1 MALKRISQETFNKIN
16 YALNSITIPDDQT
29 FPSEFKDVLNFQG
42 KKSPILAKK
51 LISLLSKEN
60 DYILDP
66 FFGSGAFLL
75 AAKENNRKILGI
87 ELDNYTYGSFKMLL
101 SKYDRSILNTYFE
114 KVKNDAK
121 EYVMN
126 LYETKCC
133 GQKNYI
139 SKLHFDPLPQ
149 EYYTPRAHRDIKN
162 GKNIIMVS
170 RCPVCKNKD
179 KKFDQFDEE
188 KLLESKRLNT
198 NHFPCHKFIENS
210 RINITSSTGAD
221 RYDTNFT
228 NRAKASLLAIQK
240 SINFLPASTER
251 DILEYALVYS
261 LALAKIAMYGSG
273 TDNLYHVV
281 QYTAQE
287 MNVWTLFEKKY
298 NNILKYKDRFDFALQ
313 DCFDESQKIVLV
325 NADYKSYL
333 EKYDGLFD
341 MIYTDPPY
349 TDQCPYLEK
358 SQYFRDWLRIFYSPT
373 YELTEQMLSAELVVS
388 DAPSRNEKDFNCYY
402 QDIDKMMKVFAKKMK
417 ENGLLV
423 FTFKL
428 GHEKYFTTFIKF
440 INYARKAG
448 FEFVSAR
455 SIDNDDPT
463 IRKQAAFLKTMS
475 TQIIVIF
482 QKMPEALQYWYLD
495 NTNMEKYIVKNIYT
509 ILKTNE
515 TKDLSSLVL
524 QMSDK
529 IANELHKIIN
539 SSEREKIATIIKNS
553 FYIDSFSNVSLNP
566 NELYIGLEDQNS
578 LFIKLYDIVP
588 ILIKKYLIQQQFF
601 TLDDIYYE
609 IALILCD
616 DNRLFEAFIKN
627 EDYKKSIIHLIEN
640 YCIVSNNVFVKRQ
653 VINTI
658 NEDSIDIST
667 LDGYEFEELIK
678 RLLQVKGYTNVM
690 RIGGAGDRGIDLIAD
705 DIKNPGKKVF
715 FQCKRWIAN
724 VDSTPIQRL
733 HSMKT
738 VYGNDISRAVCIT
751 TSNYTNEAKIV
762 AEQTKVELV
771 NGVNVIT
778 ELEHYFP
785 GIYYHGAL
793 TFK

>member
-1 MALKRISQETFNKIN
+1 MALKRISQETFDKIN
-16 YALNSITIPDDQT
+16 SSLNSIVISEDQS

-42 KKSPILAKK
+42 KKSPTLAKK
-51 LISLLSKEN
+51 LISLLSNEN
-60 DYILDP
+60 DIILDP

-75 AAKENNRKILGI
+75 ASKEAGRKVLGI

-101 SKYDRSILNTYFE
+101 SKYDENILRNYFE
-114 KVKNDAK
+114 TVENDAK
-121 EYVMN
+121 DYVMN
-126 LYETKCC
+126 LYETVCC
-133 GQKNYI
+133 GQRNYI

-149 EYYTPRAHRDIKN
+149 EYFTPRTHRDIKN

-170 RCPVCKNKD
+170 KCPICKNKD
-179 KKFDQFDEE
+179 KKFDSFDDN
-188 KLLESKRLNT
+188 KIAESKRIDT
-198 NHFPCHKFIENS
+198 SRFPSHRFIENS

-228 NRAKASLLAIQK
+228 NRAKASLLKIQD
-240 SINFLPASTER
+240 SINTLPESIER

-273 TDNLYHVV
+273 TDNLYHVI

-287 MNVWTLFEKKY
+287 MNVWMLFEKKF
-298 NNILKYKDRFDFALQ
+298 NNILKYKKRFDFALQ
-313 DCFDESQKIVLV
+313 NSFDVNQPITLV
-325 NADYKSYL
+325 NSDYKTYL
-333 EKYDGLFD
+333 DNYDGLFD

-358 SQYFRDWLRIFYSPT
+358 SQYFRDWLKIFYNSS
-373 YELTEQMLSAELVVS
+373 YELISQMLEDELVVS
-388 DAPSRNEKDFNCYY
+388 DAPSRRNKDYKAYY
-402 QDIDKMMKVFAKKMK
+402 QNIDTMMKTFAKKTK
-417 ENGLLV
+417 DNGLLV
-423 FTFKL
+423 FTLKL
-428 GHEKYFTTFIKF
+428 GQEKYFTTFIKY

-482 QKMPEALQYWYLD
+482 QKMPSSLQYWYIGD
-495 NTNMEKYIVKNIYT
+495 TNMEKYIIKNVYT
-509 ILKTNE
+509 ILRSRE
-515 TKDLSSLVL
+515 SIDLTSLISII
-524 QMSDK
+524 SDK
-529 IANELHKIIN
+529 ITRELQEIVSSSSKDKIVN
-539 SSEREKIATIIKNS
+539 IIKTC
-553 FYIDSFSNVSLNP
+553 FYIDTFSNVSLNP
-566 NELYIGLEDQNS
+566 NELYIGLEDQNG

-588 ILIKKYLIQQQFF
+588 ILIKKYLTQQSFF

-627 EDYKKSIIHLIEN
+627 DEYKNSIIHLIEN
-640 YCIVSNNVFVKRQ
+640 YCTVSNNVFVKRQ
-653 VINTI
+653 VTSTI
-658 NEDSIDIST
+658 NSSSVDIST
-667 LDGYEFEELIK
+667 LNGYEFEDLMK
-678 RLLQVKGYTNVM
+678 KLLQEKGYKNVM

-705 DIKNPGKKVF
+705 DIINLGKKVF

-738 VYGNDISRAVCIT
+738 VYGNDVSRAVCIT

-762 AEQTKVELV
+762 AEQTGVELV
-771 NGVNVIT
+771 NGVDVIT

-785 GIYYHGAL
+785 DQYYHGAI
-793 TFK
+793 TFR